1 MILRPKAFA
10 LVLALAALGASSA
23 EAAPHAPP
31 VAVAS
36 LSDLTVPDRPYDEGA
51 NADAAVDAAFAKA
64 KAEHKRVMLD
74 LGGNWC
80 GDCRVLA
87 GIMEL
92 PEMKRFL
99 AAHYEVVSVDVGRFN
114 RNLQVPARFGITER
128 LVGVPSV
135 LVADPDG
142 KLVNK
147 GDIFALADARSMTPQ
162 AIADW
167 LAKWVS

>member
-10 LVLALAALGASSA
+10 LVLALAALPAA
-23 EAAPHAPP
+23 AAAAPHAPSL
-31 VAVAS
+31 AITS
-36 LSDLTVPDRPYDEGA
+36 LSDLSVPDRPYDEGA
-51 NADAAVDAAFAKA
+51 NADAAVAAAFAKA

-92 PEMKRFL
+92 PEMRRFL
-99 AAHYEVVSVDVGRFN
+99 EAHYVLVDVDVGRFN
-114 RNLQVPARFGITER
+114 KNLQVPARFGITQR

-135 LVADPDG
+135 LVATPDG
-142 KLVNK
+142 ELVNK

-162 AIADW
+162 AIANW
-167 LAKWVS
+167 LAQWAS

>member
-10 LVLALAALGASSA
+10 LVLALAALPAAAGT
-23 EAAPHAPP
+23 APHAPP
-31 VAVAS
+31 LPIAS
-36 LSDLTVPDRPYDEGA
+36 LADLTTVPDHPYDEGA

-87 GIMEL
+87 GLMDV

-99 AAHYEVVSVDVGRFN
+99 DAHYVLVSVDVGRFN

-135 LVADPDG
+135 LVATPDG
-142 KLVNK
+142 KLVNR
-147 GDIFALADARSMTPQ
+147 GDIFALADARHMTPQ
-162 AIADW
+162 SIADW
-167 LAKWVS
+167 LAQWAS

>member
-10 LVLALAALGASSA
+10 LVLALAGLPAMAA
-23 EAAPHAPP
+23 AAPHAPAL
-31 VAVAS
+31 AVAS
-36 LSDLTVPDRPYDEGA
+36 MSDLTVPDRPYDDSA
-51 NADAAVDAAFAKA
+51 DADAAVNAAFEKA
-64 KAEHKRVMLD
+64 RETHRRVMLD

-92 PEMKRFL
+92 PEMRRFINE
-99 AAHYEVVSVDVGRFN
+99 HYVLVSVDVGRFN
-114 RNLQVPARFGITER
+114 KNLQVPARFGITGR

-135 LVADPDG
+135 LVATPDG
-142 KLVNK
+142 KLVNR
-147 GDIFALADARSMTPQ
+147 GDIFALADAGHLTPQ

-167 LAKWVS
+167 LAQWAG